1 MQQIPRTQMRRWCWY
16 AGRGRNGNV
25 GLWNGEEFL
34 VMTATLRPSVKQEPY
49 FDADGGC
56 FQPFLRIDEGLVRQ
70 PFVEQGMETPYAVE
84 MAYGAECAGDLDALL
99 SVAATL
105 PVIVAGGSALLLFLD
120 QRPSPA
126 QVVLLA
132 GRTCAGD
139 VLRQLGVDVRAR
151 DGRTTARASWGRLA
165 MCVRIV
171 PDEVLGA
178 LYGMSARRTPWQV
191 TTLSPAGVLCGCLWK
206 GSRGERPRHSAE
218 PVALDALDC
227 LAEADMVAVEA
238 FLAGRH
244 WPLADALLA
253 EWKELARRR
262 RQSWSEVVLER
273 RRRQAERVVKGR
285 VSSSCGA
292 PLPPVAG

>member
-1 MQQIPRTQMRRWCWY
+1 MQQIPRHQLRRWCWY

-34 VMTATLRPSVKQEPY
+34 VVTATLRSSIKQEPY

-56 FQPFLRIDEGLVRQ
+56 FQPFQCIDEGLVRQ
-70 PFVEQGMETPYAVE
+70 PFVEQGIETRYAVD
-84 MAYGAECAGDLDALL
+84 MAYGVECADDLEALL
-99 SVAATL
+99 AVAATL
-105 PVIVAGGSALLLFLD
+105 PVMVAGGSALSMFLD

-126 QVVLLA
+126 EVVLLA
-132 GRTCAGD
+132 GTACAGD
-139 VLRQLGVDVRAR
+139 VLRQLGVDAHAGGGGTIAR
-151 DGRTTARASWGRLA
+151 TLRGRLEI
-165 MCVRIV
+165 CVRIV

-178 LYGMSARRTPWQV
+178 LYGMSARCTPWQV
-191 TTLSPAGVLCGCLWK
+191 TTLSPSGVLCACLWE

-218 PVALDALDC
+218 TVALEALDC
-227 LAEADMVAVEA
+227 LAEAELAVVEA

-253 EWKELARRR
+253 EWKGLARRR

-273 RRRQAERVVKGR
+273 RRLQAERVSRGR
-285 VSSSCGA
+285 VSSSCCG
-292 PLPPVAG
+292 PHRDGG